1 VTLADR
7 FGARIDVAG
16 PDPGDETF
24 FLVKRTPDADHES
37 FMHAVLAVVGVGRLV
52 FHHRSGIA
60 VVHTTFQRAGRLRA
74 DPRVAMA
81 GPVNVDPERIRE
93 TLGVDLAGRDA

>member
-16 PDPGDETF
+16 PDPDDETF
-24 FLVKRTPDADHES
+24 FLVKRTPEADHEP
-37 FMHAVLAVVGVGRLV
+37 FMHAVLAVVGVGRLL

-60 VVHTTFQRAGRLRA
+60 LVRTTFRRAAQLRA
-74 DPRVAMA
+74 DPQVAMA
-81 GPVNVDPERIRE
+81 GPVSVDPERIR
-93 TLGVDLAGRDA
+93 TMLGAEIFR

>member
-16 PDPGDETF
+16 PAPLDETF
-24 FLVKRTPDADHES
+24 FLVKRTPGADHET
-37 FMHAVLAVVGVGRLV
+37 FMRAVLAVVGVGRLL

-60 VVHTTFQRAGRLRA
+60 VVYISFRRAGRLRA
-74 DPRVAMA
+74 DPQVAIA
-81 GPVNVDPERIRE
+81 GPVSLDPARLQAM
-93 TLGVDLAGRDA
+93 LGVDITR